1 MRYDGDLQPVT
12 IGDYCSIS
20 GGVEI
25 LPGGNHNPHWI
36 STFPLRWQFKMPG
49 AFEDGLP
56 SSRGPVSIGND
67 VWIGRAAMILS
78 GVTIADGAVVGA
90 RAVVTSDVRP
100 YAVVVGIP
108 AREVRRRFDDA
119 TVDRLL
125 RIEWWNWPEQVV
137 REATPLLCSDHLSA
151 FFDFADSYANGPT
164 TTEAGTSS

>member
-1 MRYDGDLQPVT
+1 MT

-20 GGVEI
+20 GGAEI
-25 LPGGNHNPHWI
+25 LPGGNHNPQWI
-36 STFPLRWQFKMPG
+36 STFPLRWQFKMLG
-49 AFEDGLP
+49 ALQDGLP

-90 RAVVTSDVRP
+90 RAVVTTNVRP
-100 YAVVVGIP
+100 YAVVVGNP

-125 RIEWWNWPEQVV
+125 KIKWWNWPERVV
-137 REATPLLCSDHLSA
+137 REATPLLCSENLSE
-151 FFDFADSYANGPT
+151 FFDFADSYADGPT
-164 TTEAGTSS
+164 TAEAGTSS